1 MPRIRYFRKK
11 IPFKLSKEFLQESTK
26 TIAKKKQRWL
36 TFVKLS
42 LSASVTLMIAVF
54 TIVSYIHQ
62 TEIAERNRIQDE
74 RLANATHDKD
84 LEIANLTRIQ
94 DQIIANI
101 TRYHDLEIA
110 NLTQIKDWEIAL
122 ANLVIANETK
132 IQDRQIAEE
141 NRNEDRAQQQD
152 LHYETVYAT
161 YIEDISTVLYKQP
174 YNYSMFK
181 DNEKKMLYIRRKT
194 LLTLRSID
202 SERRS
207 QLFVFLHENNLL
219 PDQSSPNTTISLVG
233 ADLRHIVIKSPVTGQ
248 YQFNSLSLLSL
259 NLMNAT
265 FIDCRFTG
273 KINFTGSIVSNA
285 TFSDCTFENIVTMYE
300 TKLINA
306 SFIDCVFKKE
316 TQMKDSDLNYA
327 QFIRSSFDKLSLI
340 YVNITNGSFI
350 GCTFNGK
357 SQFYHSEM
365 QNISFVGSIFKI
377 DQKHHFDQVSLN
389 YCDFR
394 NVSMEH
400 TKFENS
406 SLIYANFSDAYLN
419 NVEFSKNT
427 FLTNSDFYNSKY
439 DWTHFTETVLTDSRI
454 DLTDS
459 KLHFSNVILPNGTW
473 LINYNNIMK
482 NGDAETHCWPNHR
495 ENTISEWSKTN
506 GAPITYYHKKASL
519 HSENSVTG
527 NCSFKCADA
536 DEQMCIMERNITL
549 EEFIVFLDDNASN
562 YSISAYFG
570 SDSECAENSTDV
582 LISGSQTTFK
592 RQLQNP
598 YIKSNNGTIQWKP
611 AKLEF
616 KLMSEK
622 KGFFT
627 LRVTF
632 HKNSTSCLIDNIEF
646 RLKQASNKKPS

>member
-181 DNEKKMLYIRRKT
+181 DDEKKMLYIRRKT

-233 ADLRHIVIKSPVTGQ
+233 ADLGHIVIKSPVTGQ

-273 KINFTGSIVSNA
+273 KTNFTGSIVSNA
-285 TFSDCTFENIVTMYE
+285 TFTGCTFENIVTMYE

-327 QFIRSSFDKLSLI
+327 RFIHSSFDKLSLI
-340 YVNITNGSFI
+340 SVNITNGSFI
-350 GCTFNGK
+350 DCTFTDK
-357 SQFYHSEM
+357 SEFYLSEM
-365 QNISFVGSIFKI
+365 QNISFVGSIFKK
-377 DQKHHFDQVSLN
+377 DSKLPDHHFDQVSLN

-394 NVSMEH
+394 NVSMEN

-406 SLIYANFSDAYLN
+406 SLIYANFSDANLE
-419 NVEFSKNT
+419 NVYFIKNT
-427 FLTNSDFYNSKY
+427 FLTNSDFYQSKY
-439 DWTHFTETVLTDSRI
+439 SWVHFTETVLAGSRI
-454 DLTDS
+454 DLTNV
-459 KLHFSNVILPNGTW
+459 LLSNVILPNGTW
-473 LINYNNIMK
+473 SINYNNILK
-482 NGDAETHCWPNHR
+482 NGDAETNV
-495 ENTISEWSKTN
+495 SK
-506 GAPITYYHKKASL
+506 H
-519 HSENSVTG
+519 
-527 NCSFKCADA
+527 
-536 DEQMCIMERNITL
+536 
-549 EEFIVFLDDNASN
+549 
-562 YSISAYFG
+562 
-570 SDSECAENSTDV
+570 
-582 LISGSQTTFK
+582 
-592 RQLQNP
+592 
-598 YIKSNNGTIQWKP
+598 
-611 AKLEF
+611 
-616 KLMSEK
+616 
-622 KGFFT
+622 
-627 LRVTF
+627 
-632 HKNSTSCLIDNIEF
+632 
-646 RLKQASNKKPS
+646 